1 MLATMFVLVPL
12 LLPAPAQSTKPFTVK
27 INSRWTTNVWFDSGK
42 SVRFPCNYT
51 GQKPIFRWYHND
63 VEITDTIV
71 TDARI
76 STYMASDGES
86 FLDIDNIK
94 YEDAGTIKCVGELNG
109 YSDSAELKFEV
120 YEPMT
125 LKADAIQYGE
135 LGRNAE
141 IDCKTAERS
150 GPTGRIWS
158 FKNHTTIPQSEK
170 FDFSGSK
177 LLITPMMDEDLTDY
191 ICQVYNRE
199 TNRVNRFR
207 ITLRCWM
214 STIY

>member
-27 INSRWTTNVWFDSGK
+27 INSPWKTNVWFDSGK
-42 SVRFPCNYT
+42 NVGFPCNYT

-76 STYMASDGES
+76 STYMASDGEF
-86 FLDIDNIK
+86 FLNIHNIK

-120 YEPMT
+120 YEPIT
-125 LKADAIQYGE
+125 LKASAIQYGQ
-135 LGRNAE
+135 LGGDAE
-141 IDCKTAERS
+141 VDCETAGRP
-150 GPTGRIWS
+150 GPAYRFWN
-158 FKNHTTIPQSEK
+158 FKNRTSVAQSEK
-170 FDFSGSK
+170 FDFSESK
-177 LLITPMMDEDLTDY
+177 LLIKPMMDEDATDY
-191 ICQVYNRE
+191 ICGVYNGK
-199 TNRVNRFR
+199 TNQLKRFR
-207 ITLRCWM
+207 ITLRCWIL
-214 STIY
+214 TTN